1 MTNIRVV
8 IADDHGIVRAGIRSI
23 IQKMDGIDVVG
34 EAVNGSEA
42 LELAEKIQPDVF
54 LMDISMPVMN
64 GLEVTVRVTKAFP
77 KVRVIIFSMHTSEE
91 YVLQALRSGAMGYLL
106 KDAEANEIE
115 FAIRA
120 VADGATYLTPSVS
133 QHVIEAYMHRLGS
146 DVVVTDVLTSRQREI
161 LQLIAEGKALKVI
174 ANKLGLS
181 VKTVETHRMRLM
193 ERLQIFEVAGLVRYA
208 IRNGIIS
215 SEQ

>member
-146 DVVVTDVLTSRQREI
+146 DVVVTDALTSRQREI

>member
-8 IADDHGIVRAGIRSI
+8 LADDHGVVRAGIRSI
-23 IQKMDGIDVVG
+23 IQKMDGIEVVG

-42 LELAEKIQPDVF
+42 LELAEKMQPDVF
-54 LMDISMPVMN
+54 LVDISMPVMN

-161 LQLIAEGKALKVI
+161 LQLIAEGNALKVI

-193 ERLQIFEVAGLVRYA
+193 ERLQIFEVTGLVRYA

>member
-42 LELAEKIQPDVF
+42 LELAEKMQPDVF
-54 LMDISMPVMN
+54 LVDISMPVMN

-161 LQLIAEGKALKVI
+161 LQLIAEGNALKVI

>member
-8 IADDHGIVRAGIRSI
+8 LADDHSIVRAGIRSI
-23 IQKMDGIDVVG
+23 LQNLDGIDVVG

-42 LELAEKIQPDVF
+42 LELVEKMQPDVV
-54 LMDISMPVMN
+54 LVDISMPVMN
-64 GLEVTVRVTKAFP
+64 GLEATVRVTKAFP

-106 KDAEANEIE
+106 KDAEAKEIE

-120 VADGATYLTPSVS
+120 VAEGALYLTPSVS
-133 QHVIEAYMHRLGS
+133 QHVLEAYMHRLGS

-161 LQLIAEGKALKVI
+161 LQLIAEGNALKVI
-174 ANKLGLS
+174 ASKLGLS

-193 ERLQIFEVAGLVRYA
+193 ERLQIFEVSGLVRYA